1 MGGPEEVAMAVAS
14 CWVDARYIT
23 GGNIAVDGGV
33 RGNFVPRV
41 IGTCSAI
48 GSALRKTRQ
57 RVERRLAAL
66 FDVRVGERLC
76 ESLDAAFD
84 GLQ

>member
-1 MGGPEEVAMAVAS
+1 MGGPEEVATAVAS
-14 CWVDARYIT
+14 CWADARYIT

-33 RGNFVPRV
+33 RGSFVPRV
-41 IGTCSAI
+41 IGICRAI

-66 FDVRVGERLC
+66 LDVRVGERLC